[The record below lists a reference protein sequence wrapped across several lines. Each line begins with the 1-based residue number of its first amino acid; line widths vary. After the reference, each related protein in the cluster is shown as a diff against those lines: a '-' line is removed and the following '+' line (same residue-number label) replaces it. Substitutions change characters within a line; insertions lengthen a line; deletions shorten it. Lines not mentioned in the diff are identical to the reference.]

1 MGDCAICRKSGL
13 PLADAPTVCE
23 CRWSVCADCFAG
35 WTKKHGFECMICRRP
50 LRTTR
55 YTPGILDVVA
65 QCADFGPR
73 IMFFI
78 LFSTLTVNTRMNGDW
93 HTSGKHIVITAI
105 TLALWAFPPPR
116 TWRLA
121 APLGRRRWHILAAAA
136 AAVLAGGAWAYC
148 AGPWHLEVYV
158 CICADVAWLLVFFE
172 DAAFRFCD
180 GLFRAHVQP
189 DFAPAVE

>member
-1 MGDCAICRKSGL
+1 MATVTRRANTLSSPQLLWLYGRSRRR
-13 PLADAPTVCE
+13 APGGWP
-23 CRWSVCADCFAG
+23 RRSAG
-35 WTKKHGFECMICRRP
+35 ARGT
-50 LRTTR
+50 
-55 YTPGILDVVA
+55 
-65 QCADFGPR
+65 
-73 IMFFI
+73 
-78 LFSTLTVNTRMNGDW
+78 FSPPP
-93 HTSGKHIVITAI
+93 
-105 TLALWAFPPPR
+105 PPPR
-116 TWRLA
+116 AGRLA
-121 APLGRRRWHILAAAA
+121 PPLGRRRWPIPAAAA

>member
-1 MGDCAICRKSGL
+1 MATGTRRANTLSSPQLLWLYGRSRL
-13 PLADAPTVCE
+13 RAP
-23 CRWSVCADCFAG
+23 G
-35 WTKKHGFECMICRRP
+35 GCRRP
-50 LRTTR
+50 SGGGCVSVSSATT
-55 YTPGILDVVA
+55 P
-65 QCADFGPR
+65 PPPP
-73 IMFFI
+73 
-78 LFSTLTVNTRMNGDW
+78 
-93 HTSGKHIVITAI
+93 
-105 TLALWAFPPPR
+105 PPPR
-116 TWRLA
+116 TWRRPP
-121 APLGRRRWHILAAAA
+121 PLDRRRWPFLAPPA